1 MTGWTARAIAT
12 ELVEERV
19 SGDADV
25 DVTTAVLETLCARHA
40 RATPSDV
47 VIGLNL
53 EASDEHASTT
63 TAAVTTS
70 GGHSRAYTDEG
81 KRLLKSYVVAF
92 PSVVRAFEATA
103 FVDVRD
109 GSTRCS
115 KFARGLDE
123 ETIAAVRDW
132 RGKNLGA
139 KLLALDADANV
150 VVGGGARRAGGK
162 KTREGGRK
170 SNKERGSREVAAPPK
185 VVLVPAP
192 PPAVPAWG
200 GVKSAQPGSSSP
212 SSGVPRS
219 SESSAV
225 GTSLRDI
232 MEGESRRFQDS
243 AQGRREESATTKA
256 SVPQLPIIT
265 AELLRSESRRSVMDK
280 FGKVKCQVC
289 GRSFKTYDALEQHI
303 GASHYGLNNP
313 YAKVLETAQIAAGLV
328 AVGKEKEAK
337 RVSLKLG
344 DLVSSKTKTSNS
356 MVTSLAAYF
365 KTEKQTAKRVDK
377 KDGIAHGGVMIKSTN
392 TASSTG
398 VVLRRGKEREK
409 GKKKRHSTLKKI
421 ILRERSIKKEGAN
434 AVEEEVEVEIE
445 VRVGWVYVQVD
456 YEGDETVKV
465 NLMCMDEG
473 DEGSASSDTDADV
486 VDDETMDGA
495 PAGEDAAIVK
505 EKIDTI
511 EARVPAGVWGVQSLV
526 DVLKGKTDNA
536 KRKPRKVKEETKT
549 CDICNVPCYGVRAW
563 KEHIEGKSHK
573 KAVEI
578 MSDPVRAAARNK
590 PPITYVGTDA
600 KQVRYAQQTIT
611 DELNAATT
619 SMLVKLKGFQDR
631 LYHQDKIKAKM
642 RRRLLY
648 GLREVAKSVDAKT
661 SKAVVIAPNIEQ
673 IESEGGLD
681 DRINAII
688 KDAKENEIPIVFALT
703 KKRIGRALRM
713 KEISV
718 VSVLDYSG
726 ADEEFKSTL
735 KHAAEGRE
743 LYAKTLR
750 A

>member
-1 MTGWTARAIAT
+1 MTGWTARAIAA
-12 ELVEERV
+12 ELVGV
-19 SGDADV
+19 DANV

-53 EASDEHASTT
+53 DASDEHASTT
-63 TAAVTTS
+63 TATTTTTTTTTPGAQRTYS
-70 GGHSRAYTDEG
+70 DAG
-81 KRLLKSYVVAF
+81 KRLLKAYVVAF

-103 FVDVRD
+103 FVDGD
-109 GSTRCS
+109 GRTRCS

-132 RGKNLGA
+132 RGKNLDGH
-139 KLLALDADANV
+139 LLALDADD
-150 VVGGGARRAGGK
+150 VVGGSRRAGK
-162 KTREGGRK
+162 KKPEEGGRK
-170 SNKERGSREVAAPPK
+170 STRRVERVSREVAAPPK
-185 VVLVPAP
+185 VVLAPAP

-200 GVKSAQPGSSSP
+200 GANRVHPGTSLP

-219 SESSAV
+219 SESNAAR
-225 GTSLRDI
+225 TSLRDI

-243 AQGRREESATTKA
+243 AQRHREEQTTKA
-256 SVPQLPIIT
+256 SMPQFPIIT

-289 GRSFKTYDALEQHI
+289 SRSFKTYDALEQHI

-421 ILRERSIKKEGAN
+421 ILRERSMRKEGEN

-456 YEGDETVKV
+456 YQGDETVKV

-473 DEGSASSDTDADV
+473 DEGSASSDADDDV
-486 VDDETMDGA
+486 VDNETMNQA

-511 EARVPAGVWGVQSLV
+511 ETRVPAGVWGVQSLV
-526 DVLKGKTDNA
+526 DVLKGKTDQA
-536 KRKPRKVKEETKT
+536 KRKPSKVKEETKM

-573 KAVEI
+573 KEVEI

-590 PPITYVGTDA
+590 PPVTYVGMDA

-681 DRINAII
+681 DKIKGII
-688 KDAKENEIPIVFALT
+688 KDAKDNEIPIVFALT

-743 LYAKTLR
+743 LYAKKLR

>member
-12 ELVEERV
+12 ELVEERA
-19 SGDADV
+19 DAHADV

-63 TAAVTTS
+63 TAVPS
-70 GGHSRAYTDEG
+70 GGHSRAYTDAG

-139 KLLALDADANV
+139 RLLALDADGDV

-200 GVKSAQPGSSSP
+200 GVKSAQPGSP

-219 SESSAV
+219 GESSAV

-232 MEGESRRFQDS
+232 MQGESRRFQDS

-421 ILRERSIKKEGAN
+421 ILRERSMKKEGTN
-434 AVEEEVEVEIE
+434 AEEVEVEIE

-456 YEGDETVKV
+456 YQDDETVKV

-473 DEGSASSDTDADV
+473 DGGSASSDADADADA
-486 VDDETMDGA
+486 VDDETMDEA

-505 EKIDTI
+505 EKFDTI
-511 EARVPAGVWGVQSLV
+511 ETRVPAGVWGVQSLV

-536 KRKPRKVKEETKT
+536 KRKPRKVKEETKM

-590 PPITYVGTDA
+590 PRITYVGTDA

-619 SMLVKLKGFQDR
+619 SMLVRLKGFQDR

-681 DRINAII
+681 DRINEII
-688 KDAKENEIPIVFALT
+688 KDANENEIPIVFALT

-735 KHAAEGRE
+735 KYAAEGRE
-743 LYAKTLR
+743 LCAKTLR